1 MDYFHY
7 IFQAALIVIAS
18 IANAMRTQSPCYEE
32 RQCTKPFSGSLK
44 IKPCQKRDLPKG
56 KAWQS
61 SFATGKTQRQMRCNG
76 IIQNN

>member
-32 RQCTKPFSGSLK
+32 RQCTKPFSGSLNL
-44 IKPCQKRDLPKG
+44 ILCVIARLAERQGVAIQFCHRQNTTPK
-56 KAWQS
+56 AL
-61 SFATGKTQRQMRCNG
+61 
-76 IIQNN
+76 